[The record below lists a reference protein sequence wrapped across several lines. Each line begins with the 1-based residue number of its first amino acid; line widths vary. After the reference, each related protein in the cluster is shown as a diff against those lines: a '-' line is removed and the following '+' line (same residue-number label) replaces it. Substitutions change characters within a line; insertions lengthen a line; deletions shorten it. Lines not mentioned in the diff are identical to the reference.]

1 MKTIMTFAM
10 LVSMTSVATAQTA
23 PAADTVTPVTVDNF
37 VRAES
42 DIYFSAV
49 VLKDDGFGKF
59 HHNRE
64 LSAID
69 AQKVIRQ
76 NRDTLYSVAV
86 FDLDAGPVTIT
97 MPDAGKR
104 FMSMQVISEDQYTW
118 PATYSSGPRTLTRND
133 VGTRYVLVA
142 VRTLV
147 NPASSED
154 VKVAHGLQDSV
165 KVSQKGGPGKFEVP
179 KWDPVSEKKVR
190 EALLVLASTVTDT
203 SRAFG
208 RKGEV
213 DPVQRLIGA
222 ASAWGAN
229 PPKDAMYLNV
239 VPTKNDGSTVYRLKV
254 DRVPVDGFWSI
265 SVYNADGFFQKN
277 QYDAYTLNN
286 VTATKDAQGAVS
298 IQFGGCDGQIP
309 NCLPITPGWNYMVR
323 LYRPHAEILN
333 GQWKFPQAQP
343 AQ

>member
-1 MKTIMTFAM
+1 MKTTTTFAM
-10 LVSMTSVATAQTA
+10 LISMASVAIAQTS
-23 PAADTVTPVTVDNF
+23 PAADTAVPVTVDNF

-49 VLKDDGFGKF
+49 ALKDGGFGKF
-59 HHNRE
+59 THKRE
-64 LSAID
+64 LSPID
-69 AQKVIRQ
+69 DQKVIRQ

-86 FDLDAGPVTIT
+86 FDLDAGPVTVT

-118 PATYSSGPRTLTRND
+118 PATYSAGPRTLTRND

-147 NPASSED
+147 NPSSADD
-154 VKVAHGLQDSV
+154 VTTAHRLQDSIAV
-165 KVSQKGGPGKFEVP
+165 TQKAGPGKFDVP

-208 RKGEV
+208 LKGEV
-213 DPVQRLIGA
+213 DPVQRLMGA

-239 VPTKNDGSTVYRLKV
+239 VPTKNDGTTVYRLKV
-254 DRVPVDGFWSI
+254 EHVPVDGFWSI
-265 SVYNADGFFQKN
+265 SVYTADGFFQKN

-309 NCLPITPGWNYMVR
+309 NCLPIKADWNYMVR
-323 LYRPHAEILN
+323 LYRPRAEVLN

-343 AQ
+343 AR